1 MVDKETNEKKNGN
14 VHFQKEYKIWPI
26 KKSAVVKP
34 ARQAVVKPETRRVI
48 ILFRVRFRNIKENK
62 PTLLI
67 CFKKLYEK
75 LKKKLKLTQARLKRD
90 ILSEV
95 RRNKLY
101 ELIERK
107 RLTNI

>member
-1 MVDKETNEKKNGN
+1 MKKNGN
-14 VHFQKEYKIWPI
+14 VHFQKKYKIWPI

-34 ARQAVVKPETRRVI
+34 ETRQAL

-62 PTLLI
+62 PSLLI

-101 ELIERK
+101 KLIERK
-107 RLTNI
+107 RLNKYLK